1 MSKALHAAEAALS
14 AICSPQNSIPL
25 GPMAPVVEGGFSGMK
40 KTDWVVC
47 GSRERIGAVL
57 RGATP
62 ERLVNGNAGAR
73 PYKVAPVS
81 DAPGNRAL
89 HAVGLALGAKTPVL
103 CFLGSASTASG
114 AFHEALNAA
123 VLTGAPV
130 IFLVAITPI
139 KDDAPVGRQT
149 AAYPLDLAKS
159 HGLAVTEVPAKASD
173 IKTAVSK
180 ARKAATP
187 TLIQVQ
193 LELSR

>member
-1 MSKALHAAEAALS
+1 MSKALHAAEAELS
-14 AICSPQNSIPL
+14 ALCSPTHAIPL
-25 GPMAPVVEGGFSGMK
+25 GPLAPVVDGGFNGMK
-40 KTDWVVC
+40 KSDWIVC

-57 RGATP
+57 RGATA

-89 HAVGLALGAKTPVL
+89 HAVGLALGSNAPVL

-123 VLTGAPV
+123 TLTGAPV
-130 IFLVAITPI
+130 IFLVSITPI
-139 KDDAPVGRQT
+139 RDDAPVGRQT
-149 AAYPLDLAKS
+149 AASPLDLAKS
-159 HGLAVTEVPAKASD
+159 HGLTATEVSAKASD

-187 TLIQVQ
+187 TLIQVL
-193 LELSR
+193 LEL